1 MTRVRTSGGGA
12 FRSTKQRKGGSPASD
27 VVSGGIAFRS
37 SQAIGAPPSATF
49 GPVRVLKYAVHKLK
63 PWLDEMVSV
72 GIGPWWISV
81 DQAPEAFVYKGKQ
94 SDTRFTWG
102 LTWSGDVMH
111 EVIQPL
117 DDLPS
122 PYREFLDAGSE
133 GLHHGA
139 FYPRDYDG
147 AIEEL
152 RRSGKKPI
160 VTGHSGDAR
169 FVYFEG
175 IGSPPQPIELQFLP
189 EDVKAKHKVLK
200 KASDNWDGTDPFRGP
215 PRRWW

>member
-12 FRSTKQRKGGSPASD
+12 FRSTSQAKTGSSSD
-27 VVSGGIAFRS
+27 LVSGGITVRS
-37 SQAIGAPPSATF
+37 SQPVPMPPSATF
-49 GPVRVLKYAVHKLK
+49 GPVQVLKYAVHELK
-63 PWLDEMVSV
+63 PWLEEMVGL

-81 DQAPEAFVYKGKQ
+81 DQAPDTFVYKGKQ

-122 PYREFLDAGSE
+122 PYRDFLDDGRE

-139 FYPRDYDG
+139 FYPRDYEG

-152 RRSGKKPI
+152 RRTGKKPI
-160 VTGHSGDAR
+160 LTGHSGDAK

-189 EDVKAKHKVLK
+189 EEIKVKHKALK
-200 KASDNWDGTDPFRGP
+200 RISDNWDGSEPFRGP